1 MNNFLWGFIY
11 MFIAQVG
18 TFLQLQGSAK
28 YNWYSKYPI
37 LILLCGIP
45 LSWLYIQSVRNLTL
59 AFNGEMWP
67 SRIIGFG
74 TGAII
79 FGFLSFFLFKEP
91 ITFKT
96 ILCLSLSFII
106 IMIQIFMK

>member
-1 MNNFLWGFIY
+1 

-18 TFLQLQGSAK
+18 TFLQLQGSTK
-28 YNWYSKYPI
+28 YDWYSKYPI

-67 SRIIGFG
+67 NRIIGFG

>member
-67 SRIIGFG
+67 NRIIGFG

-79 FGFLSFFLFKEP
+79 FGFLSYFLFKEP
-91 ITFKT
+91 INSKT
-96 ILCLSLSFII
+96 LLCLFLSLLII
-106 IMIQIFMK
+106 CIQIFMK